1 MVSRSRTVATRPG
14 ASMSCFLCVGRKG
27 GAGSTP
33 AIRPATPKAASEKS
47 LAAFSFPGA

>member
-14 ASMSCFLCVGRKG
+14 ASMSCFLRMGRKG

-33 AIRPATPKAASEKS
+33 AIPTRNAK
-47 LAAFSFPGA
+47 GRQ